1 MKLSCTQENLVRGV
15 NAVGHLSG
23 KNLSLPILNN
33 ILLRA
38 EQGALT
44 LASTNLEVGIT
55 KRVRAKIEQ
64 EGAYTVQGR
73 VFLEFVNLLPKEQV
87 DIELVN
93 GTLHIAAGKH
103 ESTIKGI
110 SAEEFPVIPSINR
123 EVAVTVKAEILREAI
138 QQTVFAAANDE
149 SRPEISGI
157 YFVFENGILTIA
169 ATDSYRLAERR
180 VILSGGKDIT
190 HKTILPVKTLTEILR
205 VLGNADEEV
214 QIFLEE
220 NQFGIQVD
228 DLELVSR
235 VIEGQYPDYQEI
247 IPRESATTATFD
259 RREFLNNVKA
269 ASLFVKPGINDLTI
283 ELDPEKKKILFRAAN
298 TQVGEQSG
306 EIESDMM
313 GKGVA
318 LVFNY
323 RYLLE
328 GLTNFQ
334 SDTITLLAND
344 QKNPGLFT
352 ESGKGDYRYLVM
364 PIRQ

>member
-15 NAVGHLSG
+15 NAVGHLTG
-23 KNLSLPILNN
+23 KNLSLPILSN

-38 EQGALT
+38 EQGSVT

-55 KRVRAKIEQ
+55 KKIRAKVER
-64 EGAYTVQGR
+64 EGTYTIQGR
-73 VFLEFVNLLPKEQV
+73 VFLEFINLLPKEQV
-87 DIELVN
+87 DIEVVD
-93 GTLHIAAGKH
+93 GALHIAAGKH
-103 ESTIKGI
+103 ESIIKGI
-110 SAEEFPVIPSINR
+110 PADEFPVIPNINKEKR
-123 EVAVTVKAEILREAI
+123 VAIKAGVLREAL
-138 QQTVFAAANDE
+138 QQTIFAAANDE

-157 YFVFENGILTIA
+157 YFVFENGILTVA

-180 VILSGGKDIT
+180 VVLDEGKDVV
-190 HKTILPVKTLTEILR
+190 HKTILPVKTLSEILR
-205 VLGNADEEV
+205 ILGDTSEMVE
-214 QIFLEE
+214 IFLEE
-220 NQFGIQVD
+220 NQFGIVVD

-235 VIEGQYPDYQEI
+235 VIEGQYPDYQQI
-247 IPRESATTATFD
+247 IPQESTTTATFG
-259 RREFLNNVKA
+259 RQEFLNNVKA

-283 ELDPEKKKILFRAAN
+283 ELNPESKKILFRAAN

-306 EIESDMM
+306 EIESEMT
-313 GKGVA
+313 GRGVE

-323 RYLLE
+323 RYLLD

-352 ESGKGDYRYLVM
+352 ESDKGDYRYLVM